1 MQLKTFT
8 AFTEKTLDKRV
19 NAFLKKDNIKVLEIQ
34 TNSNWLYISATLI
47 YEEKSESETSW
58 KRVP

>member
-47 YEEKSESETSW
+47 YEEKSESETS
-58 KRVP
+58 

>member
-34 TNSNWLYISATLI
+34 TNSNCLYISATVI
-47 YEEKSESETSW
+47 YEEK
-58 KRVP
+58 K